1 MSTEAGTNARW
12 WVART
17 IDALDSTRR
26 GAQRPV
32 EHLERL
38 RHAREALDVATNLMV
53 DAARAEGASWAD
65 VGRALGITRQAA
77 RQADLR
83 RQQLDAERA
92 EAKRWHL
99 PLPVRRPRFRWWPR
113 RAA

>member
-1 MSTEAGTNARW
+1 MSTESGTHARW
-12 WVART
+12 WVGRT
-17 IDALDSTRR
+17 IDTLSTTRR
-26 GAQRPV
+26 GPQRPL

-38 RHAREALDVATNLMV
+38 RHARESLDAATSLMV
-53 DAARAEGASWAD
+53 DAARTEGASWAQ

-77 RQADLR
+77 RQADRR
-83 RQQLDAERA
+83 RQVLAAARA

-99 PLPVRRPRFRWWPR
+99 PLPVHRRRFRWLR